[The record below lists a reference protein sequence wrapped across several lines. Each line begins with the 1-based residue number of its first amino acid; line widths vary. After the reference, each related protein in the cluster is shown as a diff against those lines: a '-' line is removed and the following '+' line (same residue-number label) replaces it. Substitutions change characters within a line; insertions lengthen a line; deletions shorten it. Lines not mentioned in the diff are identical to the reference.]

1 MVMRLKIFKEE
12 QVPFS
17 LPWRYKAFTLRRV
30 EQKSMPSIFL
40 METHPLI
47 CLQGLM
53 HQHPVKYPLSSHR
66 ATKPSKKTRKHL
78 KKTSN
83 LSERE
88 ESLASTSF

>member
-1 MVMRLKIFKEE
+1 MRLKIFKEE
-12 QVPFS
+12 QVPLS

-30 EQKSMPSIFL
+30 KQKSMPSFFYGNAPSSL
-40 METHPLI
+40 RADA
-47 CLQGLM
+47 
-53 HQHPVKYPLSSHR
+53 SSHW